1 MAGITALSTEIIAR
15 LGNRSDIDAR
25 ALTWL
30 NDGYVELLLSPR
42 FAFYELDT
50 SGTFA
55 TVSTTRTY
63 SLTSFT
69 TLWFLLTVRDTTN
82 IRRLRQANVREF
94 DEIQHVAGQP
104 TRYARFGATL
114 ELDPTPDGAYTIQ
127 LRYRKRPDELVIGGS
142 HVLGRE
148 WDEVLVAL
156 AVLKG
161 REALE
166 QTEQAAAQRQLV
178 EMLLAARE
186 EVYALED
193 MDSDTTIAQD
203 LQGWGG

>member
-1 MAGITALSTEIIAR
+1 MAGITELATEITAR
-15 LGNRSDIDAR
+15 LGNRTDISSR
-25 ALTWL
+25 VLMWL

-42 FAFYELDT
+42 FNFWELDT
-50 SGTFA
+50 SGTFV
-55 TVSTTRTY
+55 TVSSTRTY

-82 IRRLRQANVREF
+82 IRRLRQAHVREF
-94 DEIQHVAGQP
+94 DEIQHVSGQP
-104 TRYARFGATL
+104 TRYARYGTTL

-127 LRYRKRPDELVIGGS
+127 LRYRKRPDELTLGGS
-142 HVLGRE
+142 HLLGRE

-166 QTEQAAAQRQLV
+166 QTEQASAQRQLV
-178 EMLLAARE
+178 EHLLATRE
-186 EVYALED
+186 DALALED
-193 MDSDTTIAQD
+193 QDSDTTIGPD
-203 LQGWGG
+203 LQGWG

>member
-15 LGNRSDIDAR
+15 LGNRTDIGAR

-30 NDGYVELLLSPR
+30 NDGYFELLLSPR
-42 FAFYELDT
+42 FSFYELDAST
-50 SGTFA
+50 TFV
-55 TVSTTRTY
+55 TVDGTRTY
-63 SLTSFT
+63 SLAAT
-69 TLWFLLTVRDTTN
+69 TDLWFLLTVRDTTST
-82 IRRLRQANVREF
+82 RRLRQAHVREF
-94 DEIQHVAGQP
+94 DEIQHVEGP
-104 TRYARFGATL
+104 PSRYARFANTL
-114 ELDPTPDGAYTIQ
+114 ELDPTPDAVYTIQ
-127 LRYRKRPDELVIGGS
+127 LRYRKRPAELVLGGT

-178 EMLLAARE
+178 EVLLTARE
-186 EVYALED
+186 EVLALED
-193 MDSDTTIAQD
+193 MDSDTTIGPD
-203 LQGWGG
+203 LQGWG